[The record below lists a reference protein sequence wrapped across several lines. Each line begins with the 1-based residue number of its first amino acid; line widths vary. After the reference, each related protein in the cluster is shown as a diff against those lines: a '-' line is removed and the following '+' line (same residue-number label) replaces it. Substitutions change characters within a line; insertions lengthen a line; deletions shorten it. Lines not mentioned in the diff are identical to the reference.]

1 MKCYLLKIITIST
14 ILSAIEASKEIC
26 PCVPLNTC
34 PDTQQFKQ
42 DDAKYFATILKCNDD
57 GFVRCCKDNEL
68 QVTALRR
75 MDEDENLVMTD
86 EAETEDYLTSTI
98 TDLYEEPETT
108 ENPVLESEDDETT
121 SETPIVT
128 TTENVYSK
136 DLNLPDNDRKSKF
149 IDEHVEVVYP
159 NLNVDTSI
167 DANKKPI
174 ESLFIIF
181 PNNDVE
187 TVLEEE
193 KVTEPVTTTT
203 TNKPQRRVV
212 IRKRLRKKERTIENL
227 EGAESQVS
235 KTVVEPQPIDVEK
248 VKKRLVQML
257 NSRFET
263 TTPTTV
269 STTEADIFEDVE
281 TTTKKKR
288 KKLKKYRK
296 STTSATTKSS
306 LRGITSSSAVT
317 LSTEVSIIKKLLQN
331 KTAEISEATTKRPF
345 IVTTMKPKRKLL
357 YDVSSRTNFL
367 KKPHVQPINSHYDDE
382 EENEEHLF
390 IENNPILEPTIMET
404 QPSPS
409 TTTEEPTTTTHVP
422 VVLKLS
428 PLIDSEHKSMIETV
442 HKTLKAM
449 YAGVDMKIVR
459 TMIDEHQQ
467 RVNALRKN
475 PPKMTTRFT
484 TTATEAH
491 HSRHHLPTRPFR
503 GSVRFNRPMATVK
516 PKSSNSFPSQP
527 RTRNLSRTRSTR
539 STTHKSVRKTHQR
552 QTMLPPTGNHNVYE
566 ELNMPPKQKSSKEFH
581 ASPLYGITLD
591 KENDFDIKTIEQMYE
606 TFTPSKEIQNGFFP
620 VIING
625 TPSTVI

>member
-1 MKCYLLKIITIST
+1 MKCYLLKIITILT
-14 ILSAIEASKEIC
+14 ISSAIEATKEIC

-75 MDEDENLVMTD
+75 MDEDESLVMTD
-86 EAETEDYLTSTI
+86 EAETEDYLTST
-98 TDLYEEPETT
+98 TTEVNEEPETT
-108 ENPVLESEDDETT
+108 ENLILEPEDDETT
-121 SETPIVT
+121 SEMPITTT
-128 TTENVYSK
+128 TTENIYSK

-203 TNKPQRRVV
+203 TTKKPYKRVI

-263 TTPTTV
+263 TTPTSL
-269 STTEADIFEDVE
+269 STTENTDSIEDVE

-306 LRGITSSSAVT
+306 LRGITSSIVT
-317 LSTEVSIIKKLLQN
+317 LSTEPSVIKKLQKN
-331 KTAEISEATTKRPF
+331 KTVEITEAAITTRRLS

-357 YDVSSRTNFL
+357 YDTSSRTNFL
-367 KKPHVQPINSHYDDE
+367 KKPHIQPAHSHDDYE
-382 EENEEHLF
+382 EEHEEIHDHE
-390 IENNPILEPTIMET
+390 IPIFEPTST
-404 QPSPS
+404 QS

-428 PLIDSEHKSMIETV
+428 ALIDGEHKSMIETV
-442 HKTLKAM
+442 RKTLKAIHT
-449 YAGVDMKIVR
+449 GVDMKIIR
-459 TMIDEHQQ
+459 TMIDEHQE
-467 RVNALRKN
+467 RVNELRKN
-475 PPKMTTRFT
+475 PPKMTVPTSRF
-484 TTATEAH
+484 TTATEPH
-491 HSRHHLPTRPFR
+491 HSRHHPTRPFR
-503 GSVRFNRPMATVK
+503 GSVRFNRPSTTVNS
-516 PKSSNSFPSQP
+516 KSSNSYPSQP
-527 RTRNLSRTRSTR
+527 RTRNLSRTRST
-539 STTHKSVRKTHQR
+539 TLTPNKSVRKTHQR
-552 QTMLPPTGNHNVYE
+552 QTIVPHAGNNNVNE
-566 ELNMPPKQKSSKEFH
+566 ELNMPPKQKPSNEFH
-581 ASPLYGITLD
+581 ASPLYGITVD
-591 KENDFDIKTIEQMYE
+591 KENNFDIQKIEQMYE
-606 TFTPSKEIQNGFFP
+606 TFTPSKDIQNGFFP
-620 VIING
+620 VISNG